1 MPKRFGTFKPALAGL
16 FAIVFFGSAS
26 ATPVAAGPLDPGAL
40 GDLHWRS
47 IGPYRGG
54 WSTTIAGVPRLANTF
69 YFGAAGGGVWKTT
82 DAGHSWH
89 SIFDQQP
96 AASIGAIAVSN
107 SAPGTLYVGTG
118 QPQARYDVAAGNGVY
133 KSVDAGKSWTH
144 IGLAASK
151 HIGAI
156 LIDPKN
162 ADIALV
168 AALGPY
174 FAASKDRG
182 VYRTADGGKTWQ
194 QTLFVDADTGVVDL
208 AVDPTDSNIVFA
220 ASWTARNY
228 PWMSYFTPVAG
239 PGSAIYKSVDGGK
252 SFTKLS
258 NFPSAGAAS
267 ADNGW
272 LGRIGLAVTHTAKG
286 TRVYAVVDHPKSGG
300 LYRSDDAGANWQVVQ
315 ADPGLTT
322 RYFARI
328 STSLSHPDTV
338 YVMGRS
344 MKVSTNGGKTMSF
357 LRGSPGGD
365 DYHQLWIDPNNP
377 QIMAAA
383 SDQGSTIT
391 LDGGQGWSN
400 WYNQPT
406 GQMYHLAVDDRF
418 PYWIYAGQ
426 QDNGSVAITS
436 RSDYGAISFRDWHP
450 VGADER
456 DDDLPDPTDPNI
468 VFGSGLGG
476 RVSRYDHRTGDVQ
489 NVSPSVINTYGQDPR
504 KIAHRWSWIT
514 PMEFSKQPPYALYL
528 GAQVLF
534 RSLDRGATWSEI
546 SPDLTRLRT
555 ADSKNCADQ
564 PYHSGQTQAD
574 KTLNLKDARDCGF
587 GVIFSIAPSPT
598 RNNDI
603 WVGTDSGLV
612 QRTTDGG
619 KTWRNVTPKQLP
631 QWGTVSRIDL
641 SNDANTAYIAVDL
654 HRLDQFRPMILKTHD
669 GGNTW
674 VDISAGLPND
684 QLTSVVRVDPQTPG
698 LLFVG
703 NEHSVFVS
711 IDDGAHWQSL
721 SQDLPTAWVRD
732 LLIKNDD
739 LVIATQG
746 RAIWIMDNI
755 TRLRQLA
762 TRTQAGAENLKNTLF
777 EPALAYRL
785 RKNQNRD
792 TPLPPD
798 MPVGENPPTGAI
810 IEYLLAPGAKRVQID
825 ILDNAGALVRTF
837 ASDAAPEKLEAEQYF
852 SNLYVHVP
860 TQPATTAGAHRF
872 LWDLRYPRPQATSYE
887 YSIAAVHGQ
896 STELLPL
903 GALALPGKYTVRLNV
918 DGEVIEQSLRVKLDP
933 RLSLSSEELA
943 QIFNESQRV
952 SRAIGRSSELAAKI
966 KLMVTNLAANAA
978 ENAERLSA
986 LTSLQTDSP
995 GAMSADSIATALAA
1009 VSTDIDG
1016 AERAPVVAQTA
1027 FIDAME
1033 VRLTELE
1040 GRFDKLREGA
1050 QVVTR

>member
-1 MPKRFGTFKPALAGL
+1 MPKCFGYLKPAIAGL
-16 FAIVFFGSAS
+16 LVIMVIGAAS
-26 ATPVAAGPLDPGAL
+26 AAPISSNALDPAAL
-40 GDLHWRS
+40 GDLHWRLV
-47 IGPYRGG
+47 GPYRGG
-54 WSTTIAGVPRLANTF
+54 WSTTVAGVPSQANTF

-89 SIFDQQP
+89 STFDDQP
-96 AASIGAIAVSN
+96 VASIGAVAVSD
-107 SAPGTLYVGTG
+107 STPDTVYVGTG

-133 KSVDAGKSWTH
+133 KSTDAGKNWTH
-144 IGLAASK
+144 MGLAASK

-156 LIDPKN
+156 VIDPKN

-168 AALGPY
+168 AALGP
-174 FAASKDRG
+174 FFGASKDRG
-182 VYRTADGGKTWQ
+182 VYRTADGGKSWQ
-194 QTLFVDADTGVVDL
+194 QTLFVDSDTGVVDL
-208 AVDPTDSNIVFA
+208 AVDPTNSEIVFA

-239 PGSAIYKSVDGGK
+239 PGSAIYKSIDGGK
-252 SFTKLS
+252 SFVKLA
-258 NFPSAGAAS
+258 NFPAAGLPSAES
-267 ADNGW
+267 GW
-272 LGRIGLAVTHTAKG
+272 LGRIGLAVTHTEKG
-286 TRVYAVVDHPKSGG
+286 TRVYAVLDQAKSGG
-300 LYRSDDAGANWQVVQ
+300 LYRSDDGGANWQVVQ
-315 ADPGLTT
+315 ADPSLSSS
-322 RYFARI
+322 YFARV
-328 STSLSHPDTV
+328 STSLSNPDTV

-344 MKVSTNGGKTMSF
+344 IKVSSDGGKTMGF

-365 DYHQLWIDPNNP
+365 DYHQLWIDPKNP

-383 SDQGSTIT
+383 SDQGTTIT
-391 LDGGQGWSN
+391 LDGGKGWSS

-406 GQMYHLAVDDRF
+406 GQLYHLAVDNQF

-456 DDDLPDPTDPNI
+456 DDDLPDPTDSNI
-468 VFGSGLGG
+468 AFGSGLGG
-476 RVSRYDHRTGDVQ
+476 RISRYDHRTGDVQ
-489 NVSPSVINTYGQDPR
+489 NVSPSVLNTYGQDPR

-514 PMEFSKQPPYALYL
+514 PMEFSKKPPYALYL

-546 SPDLTRLRT
+546 SPDLTKLRT
-555 ADSKNCADQ
+555 PTDSKACVDPAYKN
-564 PYHSGQTQAD
+564 GQSQAD
-574 KTLNLKDARDCGF
+574 KTLNLSAARDCGF
-587 GVIFSIAPSPT
+587 GVIFTIAPSPT
-598 RNNDI
+598 RNEDI

-641 SNDANTAYIAVDL
+641 SNDANTAYVAVDL

-669 GGNTW
+669 GGSTW
-674 VDISAGLPND
+674 LDISAGLPKD
-684 QLTSVVRVDPQTPG
+684 QLTSVVRVDPQTAG

-703 NEHSVFVS
+703 NERGVFVS
-711 IDDGAHWQSL
+711 IDDGANWQTL
-721 SQDLPTAWVRD
+721 SIDLPTAWVRD

-762 TRTQAGAENLKNTLF
+762 AHANETAGTHNQLF

-785 RKNQNRD
+785 RKNQNHD

-798 MPVGENPPTGAI
+798 MPVGENPATGAM
-810 IEYLLAPGAKRVQID
+810 IEYQLVPGAKRVQID
-825 ILDNAGALVRTF
+825 ILDAAGALVRSF
-837 ASDAAPEKLEAEQYF
+837 ASDAAPEKLAAEQYF

-860 TQPATTAGAHRF
+860 SVVDTSPGAHRF
-872 LWDLRYPRPQATSYE
+872 VWDLRYPRPSAATYE

-896 STELLPL
+896 STELLPQ
-903 GALALPGKYTVRLNV
+903 GALALPGTYTVRLHV
-918 DGEVIEQSLRVKLDP
+918 DDEVIERNLQVILDP
-933 RLSLSSEELA
+933 RLQLSTAELT
-943 QIFNESQRV
+943 QILNESQRV
-952 SRAIGRSSELAAKI
+952 SRAIGRSTKLAAEI
-966 KLMVTNLAANAA
+966 NAMVTKLPANATENAQQLAA
-978 ENAERLSA
+978 
-986 LTSLQTDSP
+986 LTALQTDSA
-995 GAMSADSIATALAA
+995 GAMSAETIASALAA

-1016 AERAPVVAQTA
+1016 AERAPVAAQ
-1027 FIDAME
+1027 ME
-1033 VRLTELE
+1033 FVTNMETRLTELE
-1040 GRFDKLREGA
+1040 A
-1050 QVVTR
+1050 QFAKVRQN